1 VDFASAAGSVNP
13 LAVLAAAVLMFV
25 IGGLWYSPLLFE
37 RPWRRL
43 TELSDAQ
50 LNAVPAARVFGVS
63 FIAALVAAI
72 TLGFFL
78 AAPGVDVVF
87 GVIAGLLAGVGWV
100 AMGLLITFQFERRPM
115 GLWLIDA
122 GYHVVAFIAMGALLG
137 AWR

>member
-1 VDFASAAGSVNP
+1 
-13 LAVLAAAVLMFV
+13 MFV

-87 GVIAGLLAGVGWV
+87 GVIAGLLAGLGWV
-100 AMGLLITFQFERRPM
+100 AMGLLITYQFERRPM